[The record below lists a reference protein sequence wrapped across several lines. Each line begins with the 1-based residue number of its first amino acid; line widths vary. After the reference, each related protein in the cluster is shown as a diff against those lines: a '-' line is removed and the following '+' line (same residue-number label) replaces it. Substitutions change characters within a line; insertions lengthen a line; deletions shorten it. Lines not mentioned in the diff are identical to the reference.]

1 MIQRMPDLRD
11 LQLAPLTNENRFEE
25 LCLSLWK
32 RILNQ
37 PATQLNGRRGQ
48 RQCGVDIFGRR
59 DQSASWVAIQCKVRT
74 GGELSE
80 KDINDDVESAKA
92 FNPSLSE
99 MIFATTARRDQGIQE
114 FARTL
119 TDKNLA
125 DGYFS
130 VTVWSWDDITEEI
143 SQEQNLDLCRRFFE
157 GAMINYE
164 NLGIAVSR
172 IVRVSVGVAGR
183 LDSTYELLL
192 GRTPKAHSK
201 IRDIDRV
208 FGLNHWRGNQFIGSW
223 NDKTLD
229 TFPDPTFASDLEQV
243 FRSKRDAYIV
253 SKWLNQSAKNF
264 TDILYGETDEFSCE
278 ISEAEFRE
286 FADSLKEPENE

>member
-1 MIQRMPDLRD
+1 MPNLRD
-11 LQLAPLTNENRFEE
+11 LQLAPLTDEDRFEE
-25 LCLSLWK
+25 LCLALWK

-59 DQSASWVAIQCKVRT
+59 GQSASWVAVQCKVRT
-74 GGELSE
+74 NGELSE
-80 KDINDDVESAKA
+80 KDIRADVESAKA
-92 FNPSLSE
+92 FNPRLSE
-99 MIFATTARRDQGIQE
+99 MIFATTAHRDEGIQE

-125 DGYFS
+125 EGCFPVS
-130 VTVWSWDDITEEI
+130 VWSWDDIRLEI
-143 SQEQNLDLCRRFFE
+143 SHEENLDLCRRFFE

-172 IVRVSVGVAGR
+172 IVRLSVGVDGR
-183 LDSTYELLL
+183 IDSTYELLL
-192 GRTPKAHSK
+192 GRTPKVHPQNG
-201 IRDIDRV
+201 DFDRA
-208 FGLNHWRGNQFIGSW
+208 FGLDHWRGNQFIGSW
-223 NDKTLD
+223 NDRTLD
-229 TFPDPTFASDLEQV
+229 TFPHPAFASDLDQV

-253 SKWLNQSAKNF
+253 SKWLNENGKNF

-278 ISEAEFRE
+278 ISGAEFRQFLE
-286 FADSLKEPENE
+286 SVREQEGE